1 MTVQTSPAPVAV
13 LVVED
18 DVLVRYCAVD
28 ALSEG
33 GFRVLEAATAPGAM
47 ALLEREHV
55 DVLFTDVNMPGE
67 FDGLELARRVRR
79 RWPHVAVAITSGRGC
94 PDQIV
99 DGVRF
104 VPKPYMPDRLARFIG
119 KMVDGHGGQDA
130 AAKLSLLPG

>member
-1 MTVQTSPAPVAV
+1 MTVQTSPAPVTV

-18 DVLVRYCAVD
+18 NVLVRYCAVD
-28 ALSEG
+28 ALGEG
-33 GFRVLEAATAPGAM
+33 GFHVLEAATAPGAM

-79 RWPHVAVAITSGRGC
+79 RWPRVAVVITSGRSC

-99 DGVRF
+99 EGVRF
-104 VPKPYMPDRLARFIG
+104 VPKPYMADRLARLIG
-119 KMVDGHGGQDA
+119 ETVDGRGGQVA
-130 AAKLSLLPG
+130 ASSLSLQAG

>member
-1 MTVQTSPAPVAV
+1 MNIQISPAPVTV

-33 GFRVLEAATAPGAM
+33 GFHVLDAATAPGAM

-79 RWPHVAVAITSGRGC
+79 RWPHVAVVITSGRAC
-94 PDQIV
+94 PDQIGE
-99 DGVRF
+99 DARF
-104 VPKPYMPDRLARFIG
+104 LAKPYMADMLARLIG
-119 KMVDGHGGQDA
+119 EIADGHERQGVASQ
-130 AAKLSLLPG
+130 LSLLVG